1 MRYLAVAFTLL
12 FSVVPVLSGQ
22 SGRSTEN
29 LPGDLS
35 LNIRSIS
42 FIKNNEYFNP
52 IGVYPF
58 VLAGNLP
65 VKADKS
71 LWIEGYTLTGF
82 WINPELVYNA
92 SDKITLKGGV
102 HLLKYSGLDRFTK
115 VRPLFS
121 ASLALSEKTVLT
133 LGSLSGSEKHQMFDP
148 HFNSERIYWANYEEG
163 LQIKTKSDHIFNDT
177 WINWENYIFYGDT
190 TREVFTFGESFR
202 YSSSLIADY
211 LTVEIPVQVQFKHFG
226 GQISDYPEHVTTF
239 FNLAAGIRFN
249 IEPQGK
255 RLGKAG
261 FEYLHFFNNV
271 IPSREGDLISHG
283 DAYWLRFHYNYKGL
297 YAGIYYWNARNFY
310 APNGNGIYA
319 SVFKFNSDY
328 KVPAREI
335 LTTSAYLNI
344 LPESFLELF
353 FGFDTYYDLCARH
366 LDHALTL
373 HLNFE
378 KMFRI
383 TNLK

>member
-1 MRYLAVAFTLL
+1 MRYLAIVFVLL
-12 FSVVPVLSGQ
+12 LTSASALKGQSASGQ
-22 SGRSTEN
+22 QN
-29 LPGDLS
+29 MPGDLS
-35 LNIRSIS
+35 LSIKSIS

-52 IGVYPF
+52 IGTYPF

-65 VKADKS
+65 LMADKS
-71 LWIEGYTLTGF
+71 LWIEGYTLTGS
-82 WINPELVYNA
+82 WLQPELVYKA
-92 SDKITLKGGV
+92 SDKITLKAGI
-102 HLLKYSGLDRFTK
+102 HLLKYSGLDRFTRT
-115 VRPLFS
+115 RPLFS
-121 ASLALSEKTVLT
+121 ASLALSENTSLT
-133 LGSLSGSEKHQMFDP
+133 LGSLSGSEKHSMFDP
-148 HFNSERIYWANYEEG
+148 HFDRERIYWGNAEEG
-163 LQIKTKSDHIFNDT
+163 LQLKTSSEHLFNDT

-202 YSSSLIADY
+202 YTSSPIAEY
-211 LTVEIPVQVQFKHFG
+211 LTIEIPVQLQFKHFG
-226 GQISDYPEHVTTF
+226 GQISNYPEHVTTF
-239 FNLAAGIRFN
+239 FNFAAGIRFN

-261 FEYLHFFNNV
+261 FEYLHFFNKV

-297 YAGIYYWNARNFY
+297 YAGVYYWNARDFY
-310 APNGNGIYA
+310 SPNGNGIYA
-319 SVFKFNSDY
+319 SVFKFNSEY
-328 KVPAREI
+328 KIKNREV
-335 LTTSAYLNI
+335 LTTSVYLNV

-353 FGFDTYYDLCARH
+353 FGIDAYYDLCARH

-378 KMFRI
+378 KLFRI